1 MVSLRVGLSDG
12 GERMLEI
19 RKRNMALCF
28 VIAAVLVVLAGC
40 GSDDG
45 QVQGDLTLLNED
57 GEEVTLTN
65 KERATIL
72 FHFTEVG

>member
-1 MVSLRVGLSDG
+1 MNATTKRLIIAMLSICSLLFVLS
-12 GERMLEI
+12 
-19 RKRNMALCF
+19 A
-28 VIAAVLVVLAGC
+28 C
-40 GSDDG
+40 GSSSSESAG
-45 QVQGDLTLLNED
+45 EMTLQNEQ

>member
-1 MVSLRVGLSDG
+1 MRFMTNKHLVMFLSVV
-12 GERMLEI
+12 
-19 RKRNMALCF
+19 AL
-28 VIAAVLVVLAGC
+28 LLVLAGC
-40 GSDDG
+40 GSSEEESVG
-45 QVQGDLTLLNED
+45 ELTLVNEQ

>member
-1 MVSLRVGLSDG
+1 MQMMKKRIS
-12 GERMLEI
+12 ML
-19 RKRNMALCF
+19 F
-28 VIAAVLVVLAGC
+28 VLVC
-40 GSDDG
+40 S
-45 QVQGDLTLLNED
+45 TLLVLSACGTSGEPEGDITLVNEQ

>member
-1 MVSLRVGLSDG
+1 MQVFRKRYITLGLIIVALLVSLT
-12 GERMLEI
+12 
-19 RKRNMALCF
+19 
-28 VIAAVLVVLAGC
+28 GC

-45 QVQGDLTLLNED
+45 QVEGDLSLLNED

-65 KERATIL
+65 KERATVL

>member
-1 MVSLRVGLSDG
+1 MRFMRNKHVVMFLS
-12 GERMLEI
+12 
-19 RKRNMALCF
+19 
-28 VIAAVLVVLAGC
+28 VIALLFVLVGC
-40 GSDDG
+40 GSSEEESAG
-45 QVQGDLTLLNED
+45 EITLVNEQ

>member
-1 MVSLRVGLSDG
+1 MQRSTQLWVFAILSLL
-12 GERMLEI
+12 L
-19 RKRNMALCF
+19 
-28 VIAAVLVVLAGC
+28 LAGC
-40 GSDDG
+40 GSSTQG
-45 QVQGDLTLLNED
+45 EAPEGDLVVLNEQ

>member
-1 MVSLRVGLSDG
+1 MVLTTSKKW
-12 GERMLEI
+12 ML
-19 RKRNMALCF
+19 
-28 VIAAVLVVLAGC
+28 AVLLLASVLLTAC
-40 GSDDG
+40 GSSEVEPEG
-45 QVQGDLTLLNED
+45 NLSLLDEQ

>member
-1 MVSLRVGLSDG
+1 MILL
-12 GERMLEI
+12 
-19 RKRNMALCF
+19 F
-28 VIAAVLVVLAGC
+28 VFASIFFVLVGC
-40 GSDDG
+40 GSESG
-45 QVQGDLTLLNED
+45 QPDSDLTVMNEE